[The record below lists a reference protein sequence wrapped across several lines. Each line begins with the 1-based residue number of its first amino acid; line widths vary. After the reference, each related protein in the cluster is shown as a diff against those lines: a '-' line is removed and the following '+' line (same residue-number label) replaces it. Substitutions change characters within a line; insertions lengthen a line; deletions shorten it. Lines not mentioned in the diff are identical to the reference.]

1 MKSCLKWDRRQACC
15 RIIMHPRRFVRAV
28 LLIVSLPLVLGA
40 QTLQEKVRAH
50 RVAHE
55 KELMGEYREFV
66 AIPNV
71 SADHEN
77 VRRNAEFIVGMLRK
91 RGVAAEL
98 LTIAKPGANPVVFGE
113 VRVPGATRT
122 VVFYAHYDGQPVNP
136 KQWAEGLEPFTPVF
150 LTDTVEHGGKIVAD
164 WRLGQ
169 PVNPQWRLSGRGAA
183 DDKAG
188 VMMIINAYDALVKTG
203 GVPTVNVKFFFEGEE
218 EIGSTNLGAILAV
231 HKAKAA
237 GDLWIICD
245 GPRHVSGRKVV
256 AFGVRGD
263 VNMDLTVY
271 AAKRPLHSGNYGNF
285 APNPALHLVSLLA
298 SMKDDNGNV
307 LVKNFYDDYVLFSE
321 TEKLAIKEASFT
333 DAQLLKELG
342 LKQPEVPGRS
352 LLEGFE
358 LPTLNINGLG
368 SANTGKLAANI
379 IPTTAKATLDLRMV
393 LGNDWQRQA
402 GRVVAHMQE
411 QGWHVMDHEPTDE
424 ERAQFA
430 KLIKVEVGEGYN
442 AQRTSMNLPLAQAVV
457 DAVQSTSAEPVIKLP
472 TVGGS
477 LPLIIIEQVLGTRVI
492 TVPSVNYDNN
502 QHAENEN
509 VKVQFLWEGIETFAA
524 LMTMK

>member
-1 MKSCLKWDRRQACC
+1 
-15 RIIMHPRRFVRAV
+15 MHPRRFVRAA
-28 LLIVSLPLVLGA
+28 LLLVSLPLALSA
-40 QTLQEKVRAH
+40 QTQQEKIRAH

-55 KELMGEYREFV
+55 NELIGEFHDFV

-71 SADHEN
+71 SSDHEN
-77 VRRNAEFIVGMLRK
+77 VRRNADYIVGMLK
-91 RGVAAEL
+91 QRGVAAEL
-98 LTIAKPGANPVVFGE
+98 LTIDKPGANPVVFGE

-136 KQWAEGLEPFTPVF
+136 KQWAAGLEPFTPVF

-164 WRLGQ
+164 WKLGQ

-218 EIGSTNLGAILAV
+218 EIGSTNLGDILAA
-231 HKAKAA
+231 HKAKASA
-237 GDLWIICD
+237 DLWIICD

-256 AFGVRGD
+256 SFGVRGD

-285 APNPALHLVSLLA
+285 APNPALRLVTLLA
-298 SMKDDNGNV
+298 SMKDDNGKV
-307 LVKNFYDDYVLFSE
+307 LVKNFYDDYVQFSE

-333 DAQLLKELG
+333 DAQLLAELG
-342 LKQPEVPGRS
+342 LKEPEVPGRS
-352 LLEGFE
+352 LLDGFE

-393 LGNDWQRQA
+393 LGNDWQRQT
-402 GRVVAHMQE
+402 GRVIEHMQA
-411 QGWHVMDHEPTDE
+411 QGWHVIDHEPSDE

-430 KLIKVEVGEGYN
+430 KLIKVEVGQGYN
-442 AQRTSMNLPLAQAVV
+442 AQRTPMKLPLAQAVV
-457 DAVQSTSAEPVIKLP
+457 VAVQSTTMEPVIKQP
-472 TVGGS
+472 TSGGS
-477 LPLIIIEQVLGTRVI
+477 LPLIIIEQVLDTRVI

-509 VKVQFLWEGIETFAA
+509 VKVQFLWDGIETFAA
-524 LMTMK
+524 LMTLK